1 MIWNA
6 LTTGLP
12 RAARLLALLAEAT
25 GEVPMG
31 TITVRN
37 LDDAVQQR
45 LRERAAAHGRS
56 MEAEARAILTS
67 AVGRADFVRDWLDI
81 AVEYGG
87 VELSEPS
94 RNAPRQ
100 VDL

>member
-1 MIWNA
+1 MA
-6 LTTGLP
+6 
-12 RAARLLALLAEAT
+12 
-25 GEVPMG
+25 

-56 MEAEARAILTS
+56 MEAEVRAILTT
-67 AVGRADFVRDWLDI
+67 AVGPVDFVQDWLRL

-87 VELSEPS
+87 VEVPEPARS
-94 RNAPRQ
+94 APRGL
-100 VDL
+100 DL

>member
-1 MIWNA
+1 
-6 LTTGLP
+6 
-12 RAARLLALLAEAT
+12 
-25 GEVPMG
+25 MG

-56 MEAEARAILTS
+56 MEAEVREILTS
-67 AVGRADFVRDWLDI
+67 AVGRVDFVRDWLEI
-81 AVEYGG
+81 AVEYRGL
-87 VELSEPS
+87 ELPEPS
-94 RNAPRQ
+94 RSLPRR